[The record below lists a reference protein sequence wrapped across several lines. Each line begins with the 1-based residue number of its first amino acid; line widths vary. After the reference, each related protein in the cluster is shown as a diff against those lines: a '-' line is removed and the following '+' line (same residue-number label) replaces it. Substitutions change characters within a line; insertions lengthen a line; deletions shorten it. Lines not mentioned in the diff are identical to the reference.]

1 MSDHNTP
8 QPPPPNPQPQP
19 HPHPSAPNSLAEQQK
34 WERASIVTDIA
45 LKILAVLVIP
55 LFIWGVRLSNQ
66 LTAQQVKHDNLKQT
80 LQYRIESCKRDVAQS
95 KANLAQT
102 VKIVGDNSKDL
113 IRLQVH
119 MNLANQSLK
128 EIKTLL
134 QGIKGGK

>member
-1 MSDHNTP
+1 MSDQSTP
-8 QPPPPNPQPQP
+8 QTQFPPPHTPPPS
-19 HPHPSAPNSLAEQQK
+19 PSALTEQQN

-66 LTAQQVKHDNLKQT
+66 LTAQQVRHDNLKQT
-80 LQYRIESCKRDVAQS
+80 VQYRIEACKRDVEQS

-119 MNLANQSLK
+119 MNLANQNLK

-134 QGIKGGK
+134 QGIKGGR